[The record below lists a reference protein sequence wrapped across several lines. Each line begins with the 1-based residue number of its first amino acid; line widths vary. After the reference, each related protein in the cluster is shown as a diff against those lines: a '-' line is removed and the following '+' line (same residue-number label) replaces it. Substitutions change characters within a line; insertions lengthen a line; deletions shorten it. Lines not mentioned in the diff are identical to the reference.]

1 MSAVL
6 VAMMVV
12 PVMAAAAS
20 WWGGSRLSSA
30 VTVASGTAIFG
41 LALALVPEVARA
53 RPVGRA
59 HQVIGR
65 PVLAYAQHAVT
76 ALGGWLRVD
85 SLSLV
90 FLLATAFLYPLT

>member
-12 PVMAAAAS
+12 PLVAAAAS
-20 WWGGSRLSSA
+20 WWGGSRLASA

-53 RPVGRA
+53 VPLVVPIRSSGAQRWLTASTPSQPLAVGSGLIPFHSSSCWPRPSCTR
-59 HQVIGR
+59 
-65 PVLAYAQHAVT
+65 
-76 ALGGWLRVD
+76 
-85 SLSLV
+85 
-90 FLLATAFLYPLT
+90 